1 MRFTY
6 EGRKFLLDGKEFVV
20 RSGAMH
26 YFRTPRHY
34 WEDRL
39 LKLKECGFNT
49 VETYV
54 AWNLHEAKEGKYS
67 FGGELDLGEFL
78 DTAKRLGLYVVLR
91 PGPYICAEWEFGG
104 FPAWLLSYDAIR
116 LRCNDELYF
125 SKLERWIK
133 ELLKIVVP
141 RLITR
146 DGNILMV
153 QVENEY
159 GSYGNDRAY
168 LARLRDLYKENGVD
182 CLLFTTD
189 GPEDG
194 LLESGRTENCLAF
207 FNFGSDTKTYMD
219 KLAKKMDGQ
228 PLMCVEFWC
237 GWFDHWYEQHHVRS
251 SESICNAFEPF
262 LKYGYSF
269 NFYMFHGGT
278 NFGFMNG
285 ANNHLAYQPTITSYD
300 YNALLT
306 ESGDRTA
313 QYYGVRDLM
322 IKYGVGVPPLTAQES
337 PKAAYGEV
345 DFTSEAALFDNMDAL
360 GEATRS
366 PYPQTME
373 KLGQAYGY
381 ILYSSELPENLNDY
395 SLQFDG
401 LGDRAIVFVDGEKI
415 GVAERGRE
423 NEKLL
428 FSTGDKPKKL
438 DVLVENMGRTNY
450 GADLLDRKGL
460 SGVRLRWEYINRNLM
475 DFQNVP
481 LPMDNVDRVHFRP
494 FTGSLHEK
502 PAFYKGKF
510 YVDKPA
516 DTFVKPSGFTKGFI
530 LINGIN
536 VGRYYNPAGPQKTLY
551 VPACYV
557 KQGEN
562 EITIFESDE
571 MKAPKAEFVAVAEL

>member
-1 MRFTY
+1 
-6 EGRKFLLDGKEFVV
+6 
-20 RSGAMH
+20 
-26 YFRTPRHY
+26 
-34 WEDRL
+34 
-39 LKLKECGFNT
+39 
-49 VETYV
+49 
-54 AWNLHEAKEGKYS
+54 
-67 FGGELDLGEFL
+67 
-78 DTAKRLGLYVVLR
+78 
-91 PGPYICAEWEFGG
+91 
-104 FPAWLLSYDAIR
+104 
-116 LRCNDELYF
+116 
-125 SKLERWIK
+125 
-133 ELLKIVVP
+133 
-141 RLITR
+141 
-146 DGNILMV
+146 
-153 QVENEY
+153 
-159 GSYGNDRAY
+159 
-168 LARLRDLYKENGVD
+168 
-182 CLLFTTD
+182 
-189 GPEDG
+189 
-194 LLESGRTENCLAF
+194 
-207 FNFGSDTKTYMD
+207 
-219 KLAKKMDGQ
+219 
-228 PLMCVEFWC
+228 
-237 GWFDHWYEQHHVRS
+237 
-251 SESICNAFEPF
+251 
-262 LKYGYSF
+262 
-269 NFYMFHGGT
+269 
-278 NFGFMNG
+278 
-285 ANNHLAYQPTITSYD
+285 
-300 YNALLT
+300 
-306 ESGDRTA
+306 
-313 QYYGVRDLM
+313 
-322 IKYGVGVPPLTAQES
+322 
-337 PKAAYGEV
+337 
-345 DFTSEAALFDNMDAL
+345 MDAL

-562 EITIFESDE
+562 EIIIFESDE